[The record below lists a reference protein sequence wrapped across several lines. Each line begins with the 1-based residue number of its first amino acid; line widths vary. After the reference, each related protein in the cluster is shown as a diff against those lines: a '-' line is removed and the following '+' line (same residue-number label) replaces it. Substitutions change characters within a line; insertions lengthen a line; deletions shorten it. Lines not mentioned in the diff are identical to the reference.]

1 MLLHV
6 QLDGSERVIA
16 LAEFEE
22 RVRDGTLGPE
32 TPVRSE
38 PLTGDRW
45 VPAGDLEIFRGIRAS
60 PEVRVRQAL
69 ASAAVPWFT
78 ALLVGVEFRIFFWTQ
93 YTPVQA
99 WLWDRFTKYTPAIVE
114 GDQHWRLLSYGFLHG
129 DAGHI
134 GMNMLL
140 IAYLGIALES
150 VIGAFSLAVLFTSS
164 VFWGGVLSALLAPDS
179 PSVGASGGDFG
190 FLAAAAVFGL
200 RYGNMLPPRARSRFG
215 VIMLIYLIYF
225 FISSLLAPKVD
236 NWGHLGGLLAGGAH
250 MALLRPNVGPV
261 WVRRNRMISF
271 IVLLLGFV
279 GVVGMARLAIPLVP
293 VEEDGLT
300 AERPVWWTEGWA
312 ATGDRAWISP
322 VDGGQLVART
332 LHHEGPSTLADATA
346 DLLASFREVDAGAVV
361 TTEGDVTKDGVPGR
375 SLHLTYT
382 NAGRA
387 RRVDAVVYVRGAYE
401 SRLVLDV
408 PEGQGRVARL
418 WERLVD
424 GFALTVPAD
433 VAKARAAT
441 GGWRGR
447 LHQAEGAAQ
456 LGDVAG
462 ARALID
468 TALREAPGEPAPRL
482 ALLDLLADYPDPTAV
497 SQADAALLAWPTD
510 RKVLEAAVRALVA
523 AGQPDLARARLDAR
537 IAAAPEDR
545 KLLRLRDE
553 LFADAVTPPAPP
565 P

>member
-1 MLLHV
+1 VLLHV

-179 PSVGASGGDFG
+179 PSVGASGGD
-190 FLAAAAVFGL
+190 
-200 RYGNMLPPRARSRFG
+200 GNSRFDQRG
-215 VIMLIYLIYF
+215 RPVPHQAAEK
-225 FISSLLAPKVD
+225 LA
-236 NWGHLGGLLAGGAH
+236 LA
-250 MALLRPNVGPV
+250 
-261 WVRRNRMISF
+261 
-271 IVLLLGFV
+271 V
-279 GVVGMARLAIPLVP
+279 GV
-293 VEEDGLT
+293 
-300 AERPVWWTEGWA
+300 
-312 ATGDRAWISP
+312 
-322 VDGGQLVART
+322 
-332 LHHEGPSTLADATA
+332 
-346 DLLASFREVDAGAVV
+346 
-361 TTEGDVTKDGVPGR
+361 
-375 SLHLTYT
+375 
-382 NAGRA
+382 
-387 RRVDAVVYVRGAYE
+387 
-401 SRLVLDV
+401 
-408 PEGQGRVARL
+408 
-418 WERLVD
+418 
-424 GFALTVPAD
+424 
-433 VAKARAAT
+433 
-441 GGWRGR
+441 
-447 LHQAEGAAQ
+447 
-456 LGDVAG
+456 
-462 ARALID
+462 
-468 TALREAPGEPAPRL
+468 
-482 ALLDLLADYPDPTAV
+482 
-497 SQADAALLAWPTD
+497 
-510 RKVLEAAVRALVA
+510 
-523 AGQPDLARARLDAR
+523 
-537 IAAAPEDR
+537 DR
-545 KLLRLRDE
+545 KLLDALPDGREAQGGVLGAGFCEQKLRHEARHQVEAGLERLALVDRQRAEDV
-553 LFADAVTPPAPP
+553 LNLCSKLGFHAVPLWWWRRLP
-565 P
+565 